1 MKRNSDANYRRLI
14 NSPRWRRAREAK
26 LRRQP
31 LCEDCLASGRA
42 VMATEVHHV
51 VPLSRGRSYGEMERL
66 AFDPANLRS
75 LCRDCHAAAHRRLS
89 SSSVCQCGAARA
101 ASAERFLKKFFDT

>member
-1 MKRNSDANYRRLI
+1 MKRNSDANYRRII
-14 NSPRWRRAREAK
+14 NSKRWQRVRAEK

-31 LCEDCLASGRA
+31 LCEDCLDAGRA
-42 VMATEVHHV
+42 VTATEVHHV
-51 VPLSRGRSYGEMERL
+51 VPLSRGGSYGEMERL

-89 SSSVCQCGAARA
+89 SSSVCQCSAARA
-101 ASAERFLKKFFDT
+101 ASAERFLKRFFDT

>member
-1 MKRNSDANYRRLI
+1 MKRNSDANYRRII
-14 NSPRWRRAREAK
+14 NSKRWQRVRAAK

-31 LCEDCLASGRA
+31 LCEDCLSAGRA
-42 VMATEVHHV
+42 VSASEVHHV

-75 LCRDCHAAAHRRLS
+75 LCRDCHAAAHRRLAS
-89 SSSVCQCGAARA
+89 ASVGSCSDARA
-101 ASAERFLKKFFDT
+101 ASADRFVEKYLDS